1 MAMDEDDDDDGS
13 DTEFQE
19 EENEDE
25 VDGPD
30 LLASNDTVVEVDP
43 SDLFEGEESNIEL
56 TETS

>member
-1 MAMDEDDDDDGS
+1 MAMDEEDDDDGS

-19 EENEDE
+19 EDE

-30 LLASNDTVVEVDP
+30 LLTSETVVEVNP